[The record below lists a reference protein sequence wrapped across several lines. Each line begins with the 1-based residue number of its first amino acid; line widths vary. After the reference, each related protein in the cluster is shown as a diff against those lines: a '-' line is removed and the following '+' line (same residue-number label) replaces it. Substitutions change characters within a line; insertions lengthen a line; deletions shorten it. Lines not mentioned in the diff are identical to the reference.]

1 MITNLGYQWGIRNPF
16 TGQIG
21 NPYMSYDEDRQS
33 KKVNFNCC
41 PIAA

>member
-21 NPYMSYDEDRQS
+21 NPYMSYD
-33 KKVNFNCC
+33 KLKFV
-41 PIAA
+41 A